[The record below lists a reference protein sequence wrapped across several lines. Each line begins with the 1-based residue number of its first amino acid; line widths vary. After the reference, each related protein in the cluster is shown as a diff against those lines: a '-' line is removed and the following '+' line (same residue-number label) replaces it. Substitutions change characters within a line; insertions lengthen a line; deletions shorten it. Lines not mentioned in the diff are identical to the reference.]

1 MSDKIVMCRSEI
13 KHERADSCTYGLCY
27 LFPSKRLCRTQVCSS
42 SIFQAWPSALQA
54 SPTGIQSFKDL
65 SRKEPYWGPPLY
77 NSATT
82 LQYFILHLYL
92 TSVQRDSTK
101 PKISGKRYFYSST
114 DETRSLTVMATLL
127 SSASPLTVF
136 WAATKDKQVRDARRK
151 PAPKQ
156 GRTPVPV
163 GLQQPAWGLLEA
175 LQQDRKAC
183 GTGDLVSNVT
193 CSSWAAITT
202 L

>member
-1 MSDKIVMCRSEI
+1 MKGQTAALMGCATSFLLRGCVEHRS
-13 KHERADSCTYGLCY
+13 APAQ
-27 LFPSKRLCRTQVCSS
+27 FSKPGPQHFKPL
-42 SIFQAWPSALQA
+42 LQ
-54 SPTGIQSFKDL
+54 GIQSFKDL

-92 TSVQRDSTK
+92 TYVQRDSTK
-101 PKISGKRYFYSST
+101 PKISGKWYFYSST
-114 DETRSLTVMATLL
+114 DETRSLTVMETLL

-136 WAATKDKQVRDARRK
+136 WAATKDKQVRDGRRK
-151 PAPKQ
+151 PAPNQ

-163 GLQQPAWGLLEA
+163 GLQQPARGLLEA

-183 GTGDLVSNVT
+183 DTGDLVSNVT